1 MTKLDNFV
9 DMMTG
14 HFDNKE
20 QFGMMQAAGKIYPY
34 AEHVNTVCNDKI
46 KIFLRISM
54 GNLLLKKVI
63 MKPME
68 NVMHHHIFS
77 LLRRLRMGYFFP
89 PMKFRRVK
97 TKGHFRMPL

>member
-1 MTKLDNFV
+1 
-9 DMMTG
+9 
-14 HFDNKE
+14 
-20 QFGMMQAAGKIYPY
+20 
-34 AEHVNTVCNDKI
+34 
-46 KIFLRISM
+46 M

-89 PMKFRRVK
+89 PMKFRKVK

>member
-46 KIFLRISM
+46 KKS
-54 GNLLLKKVI
+54 
-63 MKPME
+63 
-68 NVMHHHIFS
+68 S
-77 LLRRLRMGYFFP
+77 
-89 PMKFRRVK
+89 
-97 TKGHFRMPL
+97 